1 MMAITL
7 MIGSNQQCQ
16 LVLLQMLDR
25 TRMLL
30 LLMLLLML
38 LLLLILLLLPQASCL
53 PRLQGTVFA

>member
-16 LVLLQMLDR
+16 LVLLQLLDR
-25 TRMLL
+25 TRML
-30 LLMLLLML
+30 MLL

-53 PRLQGTVFA
+53 QRLQGTVFA

>member
-1 MMAITL
+1 MAITL

-25 TRMLL
+25 TRML
-30 LLMLLLML
+30 MLLL

-53 PRLQGTVFA
+53 QRLQGTVFA

>member
-25 TRMLL
+25 TRML
-30 LLMLLLML
+30 MLL

>member
-1 MMAITL
+1 MAITL

-16 LVLLQMLDR
+16 LVLPQLLDR

-30 LLMLLLML
+30 LLMLLLL

-53 PRLQGTVFA
+53 LRLQGTVFA